1 MEKGNMKLQYVTDS
15 LDYHPEL
22 YTSEFLDDDGHI

>member
-1 MEKGNMKLQYVTDS
+1 MEKGNMKLYVPDS

-22 YTSEFLDDDGHI
+22 YTSEFLDDDGHV